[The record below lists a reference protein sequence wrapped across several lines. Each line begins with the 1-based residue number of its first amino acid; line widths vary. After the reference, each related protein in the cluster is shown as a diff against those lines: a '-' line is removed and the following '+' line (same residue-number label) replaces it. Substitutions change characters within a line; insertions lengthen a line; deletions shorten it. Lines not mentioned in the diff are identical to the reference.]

1 MALGSRSPS
10 CQKLVTFRDIIVDFT
25 EEEWGLL
32 DPSQKELYKEVM
44 LESVQNLLFLETRSE
59 VNEMTRKLGNF
70 VKECDLQRF
79 LKDGPCALTLKE
91 IHDFNIKIH
100 KNSKSDCEF
109 DEIWKKFTQF
119 SVLNH
124 CKKKISGND
133 YFWDREYSK
142 IFTELIKFLQ
152 SLEKPPEMQ
161 MNPDN
166 QWEMAFSRSSNLIR
180 HEKTNAGEEICVGN
194 KGVKV
199 LSQTSKLITRQPIH
213 SRKEPNEYN
222 ECDTTSSHHSSFPS
236 HPRFHSGMKR
246 YACAQ
251 HGKTCVWKS
260 GLDRSQKIPVGEKF
274 YKNNEC
280 RKAFCKSLL
289 VDHHKIHTEEKCYRC
304 NQCGKAF
311 SETSSLATHRRIHT
325 GEKPFK
331 CNQCEKAF
339 TQRSSLAAHKRI
351 HSGEKPFECNECGKA
366 FTQSSHL
373 ATHKRIHSG
382 EKFYECNQCGK
393 AFTQSSCLARHQ
405 RIHTGER
412 PYKCNQCGK
421 ALRCSSSLAKHQ
433 RIHTGEKP
441 YECNQC
447 GRCFRSGSNLAAHE
461 RIHTGEKPYECN
473 QCGKT
478 FRESS
483 SLAKHKRIHT
493 GEKPYE
499 CNLCGKTFTQSY
511 SLAAHQR
518 INTGGKPYECNQCG
532 KAFQQKCR
540 LAAHQKIH
548 FGEKPYE

>member
-1 MALGSRSPS
+1 MAAGSRSPPS
-10 CQKLVTFRDIIVDFT
+10 QELVTFRDIIVDFT

-32 DPSQKELYKEVM
+32 DPTQKELYKEVT

-70 VKECDLQRF
+70 VKERDLQRF

-91 IHDFNIKIH
+91 ILDFNIKID
-100 KNSKSDCEF
+100 KNPKSDCEF
-109 DEIWKKFTQF
+109 DEIGKKFTKY

-124 CKKKISGND
+124 CKKMISGND
-133 YFWDREYSK
+133 YFGHREYST
-142 IFTELIKFLQ
+142 IFTELVELLQ

-199 LSQTSKLITRQPIH
+199 LSQTSKFITPQPIH
-213 SRKEPNEYN
+213 SRKELNEYN
-222 ECDTTSSHHSSFPS
+222 ECDATSSHHSSLPS
-236 HPRFHSGMKR
+236 HLRFHPGMKR

-251 HGKTCVWKS
+251 HGKAFGWKS
-260 GLDRSQKIPVGEKF
+260 GLDRPRKIPVGEKF

-280 RKAFCKSLL
+280 RKACKSLL
-289 VDHHKIHTEEKCYRC
+289 VDHQKIHTEEKRYWCD
-304 NQCGKAF
+304 QCGKPF
-311 SETSSLATHRRIHT
+311 SETSSLATHQRIHT

-382 EKFYECNQCGK
+382 EKLYECNQCGK

-421 ALRCSSSLAKHQ
+421 ALKCSSSLAKHQ

-447 GRCFRSGSNLAAHE
+447 GKCFRSGSNLAAHE

-473 QCGKT
+473 QCGKA

-483 SLAKHKRIHT
+483 SLAKHERIHT
-493 GEKPYE
+493 GEKPYK
-499 CNLCGKTFTQSY
+499 CNLCGKAFTQSY

-518 INTGGKPYECNQCG
+518 INIGGKPYECNQCG

-548 FGEKPYE
+548 IGEKPYE